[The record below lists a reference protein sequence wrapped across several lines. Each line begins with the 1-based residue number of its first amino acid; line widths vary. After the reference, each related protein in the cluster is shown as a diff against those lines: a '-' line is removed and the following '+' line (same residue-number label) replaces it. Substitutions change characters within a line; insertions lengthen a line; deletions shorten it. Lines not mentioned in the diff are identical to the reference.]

1 MINLIKQLFGFKK
14 KMMMK
19 YFLISILLIS
29 SYSTLAQENETIVK
43 EKVDV
48 KEKRQK
54 RNKSR
59 QINYNATSTWDAI
72 RPLIGAGVIM
82 RDNKVLFN
90 TGALFASGS
99 NYVLWVVNGVI
110 VGEEIPNNLNIYEI
124 SKVNVLR
131 SPIDT
136 EKYGFRGSSGVIEI
150 TLKE

>member
-1 MINLIKQLFGFKK
+1 
-14 KMMMK
+14 MK

-29 SYSTLAQENETIVK
+29 SYTTLAQENETIVK
-43 EKVDV
+43 EKGDV

-72 RPLIGAGVIM
+72 RPLIGAGAIM
-82 RDNKVLFN
+82 KDNKVLFN
-90 TGALFASGS
+90 TGTLFASGS

-124 SKVNVLR
+124 ANVNVLR
-131 SPIDT
+131 SPMDT
-136 EKYGFRGSSGVIEI
+136 EKYGFRGSAGVIEI

>member
-1 MINLIKQLFGFKK
+1 
-14 KMMMK
+14 MMMK

-29 SYSTLAQENETIVK
+29 SYTTLAQENETIVK
-43 EKVDV
+43 EKGDV

-72 RPLIGAGVIM
+72 RPLIGAGAIM
-82 RDNKVLFN
+82 KDNKVLFN
-90 TGALFASGS
+90 TVTLFASGS
-99 NYVLWVVNGVI
+99 NYVLWVVKGVI

-124 SKVNVLR
+124 ANVNVLR
-131 SPIDT
+131 SPMDT
-136 EKYGFRGSSGVIEI
+136 EKYGFRGSAGVIEI